1 MSKIGSDAPPP
12 RRTTRHLIL
21 QPECLEDLQHWVK
34 SDSRM
39 AMGLLRLMEEILRD
53 PVALTEKPE
62 PVKGL
67 GPNV

>member
-1 MSKIGSDAPPP
+1 
-12 RRTTRHLIL
+12 
-21 QPECLEDLQHWVK
+21 
-34 SDSRM
+34 M

-53 PVALTEKPE
+53 PFTLTEKPE